1 MIFPD
6 FMRTFATNSIIMN
19 NLRDNSL
26 MTFKAKLTHF
36 FALPF
41 WRNWT
46 TITVIYALIPI
57 IISLLKWHKNNDT
70 YHIYKS
76 VFWNTIN
83 QLPLYE
89 FYDYLKGDCNH
100 YGVIFAY
107 VIGPFAV
114 LPDTWGMLLWEC
126 FLVAVFYIGVRYM
139 PLERWQ
145 KVFMFWFCL
154 HEVLTPLFV
163 EQFDLAMAGMLLLTF
178 ACVQKQKPVWAAFII
193 ILAIF
198 IKLYGVMGFA
208 FFFFINEKKKFI
220 LACLGWTLLFFV
232 APMAISSPEYVV
244 QQYFGWYDSLVAKN
258 AQNLAEAFNTTNTS
272 LLGIPRKI
280 SGNTEYSDLWLLIPG
295 ALLFL
300 SPFRRTDQFQYTGFR
315 YAMLASVAMFHLLFS
330 TGTESYGYI
339 AAMTGFAVWYTTAP
353 FKRGRWA
360 TWLLIYAFIFTSLCT
375 SDVFFPRFIWKQ
387 FIEPYALKALPTTIM
402 WFVLIW
408 EMNTRDYRIS
418 AT

>member
-1 MIFPD
+1 MNF
-6 FMRTFATNSIIMN
+6 THATIVELKSN
-19 NLRDNSL
+19 NISELMRDNCLKSCKERIVQFL
-26 MTFKAKLTHF
+26 AH
-36 FALPF
+36 PF
-41 WRNWT
+41 WRSWT
-46 TITVIYALIPI
+46 TITVIYTLIPI
-57 IISLLKWHKNNDT
+57 IFGLLKWHRNNDT

-76 VFWNTIN
+76 VYWNTIN

-100 YGVIFAY
+100 YGAVFAY

-114 LPDTWGMLLWEC
+114 LPDSWGVLFWEC
-126 FLVAVFYIGVRYM
+126 FLVAVFYVGVRYM

-163 EQFDLAMAGMLLLTF
+163 EQFDLAMAGMLMLTF
-178 ACVQKQKPVWAAFII
+178 ACVQKQKPVWAAFVIM
-193 ILAIF
+193 LAIF
-198 IKLYGVMGFA
+198 IKLYGIMGFA
-208 FFFFINEKKKFI
+208 FFFFIREKKKFI
-220 LACLGWTLLFFV
+220 LACLGWSLLFFV

-258 AQNLAEAFNTTNTS
+258 VQNMTEHFNTTNTS

-280 SGNTEYSDLWLLIPG
+280 SGNTEYSDLWLIIPG
-295 ALLFL
+295 ILLFL
-300 SPFRRTDQFQYTGFR
+300 SPFRRIDQYKYVGFR
-315 YAMLASVAMFHLLFS
+315 YAMFASVAMFHLLFS
-330 TGTESYGYI
+330 TSSESYGYI
-339 AAMTGFAVWYTTAP
+339 AAMTGFVVWYTTAP
-353 FKRGRWA
+353 FQRGRWA

-375 SDVFFPRFIWKQ
+375 SNILFPRFIWKQ
-387 FIEPYALKALPTTIM
+387 LIAPYALKALPTTIM

-408 EMNTRDYRIS
+408 EMNTRDYKTS

>member
-41 WRNWT
+41 WRSWT

-57 IISLLKWHKNNDT
+57 IIGLLKWHKNNDT

-145 KVFMFWFCL
+145 KVFLFWFCL

-220 LACLGWTLLFFV
+220 LACLGWALLFFV

-280 SGNTEYSDLWLLIPG
+280 SGNT
-295 ALLFL
+295 
-300 SPFRRTDQFQYTGFR
+300 
-315 YAMLASVAMFHLLFS
+315 
-330 TGTESYGYI
+330 
-339 AAMTGFAVWYTTAP
+339 
-353 FKRGRWA
+353 
-360 TWLLIYAFIFTSLCT
+360 
-375 SDVFFPRFIWKQ
+375 
-387 FIEPYALKALPTTIM
+387 
-402 WFVLIW
+402 
-408 EMNTRDYRIS
+408 
-418 AT
+418 